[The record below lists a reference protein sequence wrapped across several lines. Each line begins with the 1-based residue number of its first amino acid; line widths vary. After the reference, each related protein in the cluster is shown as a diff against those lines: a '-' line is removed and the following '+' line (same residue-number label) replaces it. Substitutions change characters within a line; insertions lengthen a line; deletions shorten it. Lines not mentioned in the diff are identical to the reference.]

1 MSYKIECVITSISS
15 DGKVLVKGTE
25 GYLLRHE
32 DKEYNVF
39 FPAVSSTENFN
50 VFVQDSK
57 IELLLYNGTTTLL
70 DQMLILA
77 KCNNRKVSLNITF
90 PVNQKTSNEEV
101 ESSKNLNEKSLTQQI
116 EIKSL
121 TIL

>member
-15 DGKVLVKGTE
+15 DGKVLVEGTE

-39 FPAVSSTENFN
+39 FPAESSTENFN

-57 IELLLYNGTTTLL
+57 IELLLYNGTTLL

-116 EIKSL
+116 EIKSV

>member
-32 DKEYNVF
+32 GKEYNVF
-39 FPAVSSTENFN
+39 FPAKSSTENFN

-116 EIKSL
+116 EIKSV

>member
-1 MSYKIECVITSISS
+1 
-15 DGKVLVKGTE
+15 
-25 GYLLRHE
+25 
-32 DKEYNVF
+32 
-39 FPAVSSTENFN
+39 
-50 VFVQDSK
+50 
-57 IELLLYNGTTTLL
+57 
-70 DQMLILA
+70 MLILA

-116 EIKSL
+116 EIKSV

>member
-15 DGKVLVKGTE
+15 DGKVLLKGTE
-25 GYLLRHE
+25 GYLLRYE

-39 FPAVSSTENFN
+39 FPAESSTVNFN

-116 EIKSL
+116 EIKSV

>member
-15 DGKVLVKGTE
+15 DRKVLVKGTE

-39 FPAVSSTENFN
+39 FPAESSTENFN

-116 EIKSL
+116 EIKSV

>member
-39 FPAVSSTENFN
+39 FPAESSTENFN

-57 IELLLYNGTTTLL
+57 IELLLYNGTTLL

-116 EIKSL
+116 EIKSV